1 MICPYCRAE
10 MEPGYLM
17 AGNSLN
23 WNPKE
28 QLINLPDR
36 ENGGFRLAWNWG
48 AVSVPSN
55 YCPACNVIILRPK
68 VPREERNKKLTN
80 IFKKEM

>member
-1 MICPYCRAE
+1 

-17 AGNSLN
+17 AGNCLN

-28 QLINLPDR
+28 ELISFPDK
-36 ENGGFRLAWNWG
+36 ENGGFRLAWNLWG
-48 AVSVPSN
+48 AVNVPSD

-80 IFKKEM
+80 IFKKDM